1 MKSPYGKSLI
11 NQVVSKKKFKQLIK
25 KKNYTINLTTD
36 EYINLVNIS
45 CGLYSPLSG
54 FCDYKNYN
62 SIIKKN
68 KINDKVDWTIPI
80 LLNYPLN
87 NNFLKNKQFFK
98 LKYNSKIVGA
108 IEGSSIFKVNKK
120 LFNKKVFGTTSRRHP
135 GVILMEKK
143 KDYFIGGKT
152 YLLNSS
158 LPKSNY
164 FFYPKKLRFILKN
177 KKNSNAAFSTRNIC
191 HAGHSFIHK
200 YILKRVKQ
208 LYIVVIQSVNNKY
221 DPKTLFSTYEII
233 RKQNKLKEKMKI
245 ISIFMPTFFAGPKE
259 AFLQAVMMQNLG
271 FNNFVVGRDHAGVK
285 GFYGKYESQKIFKK
299 FKDLT
304 INIFKTKEPLI
315 CSTCS
320 MVGFENNKFCKCKRS
335 SKFLTIDGKSVKN
348 LLINKNFLQV
358 KKYLNPYI
366 FKYLKKNLNKI
377 RKFKGLNYYIK

>member
-1 MKSPYGKSLI
+1 M
-11 NQVVSKKKFKQLIK
+11 
-25 KKNYTINLTTD
+25 
-36 EYINLVNIS
+36 
-45 CGLYSPLSG
+45 
-54 FCDYKNYN
+54 
-62 SIIKKN
+62 
-68 KINDKVDWTIPI
+68 
-80 LLNYPLN
+80 
-87 NNFLKNKQFFK
+87 
-98 LKYNSKIVGA
+98 
-108 IEGSSIFKVNKK
+108 
-120 LFNKKVFGTTSRRHP
+120 
-135 GVILMEKK
+135 
-143 KDYFIGGKT
+143 
-152 YLLNSS
+152 
-158 LPKSNY
+158 
-164 FFYPKKLRFILKN
+164 
-177 KKNSNAAFSTRNIC
+177 
-191 HAGHSFIHK
+191 
-200 YILKRVKQ
+200 
-208 LYIVVIQSVNNKY
+208 VIQSVNNKY

-377 RKFKGLNYYIK
+377 RKFRGLNYYIK